1 MRKAAALAIQLVNTV
16 DPPVQAEISVSRTI
30 PQSAEAID
38 AAIVDGSI
46 VSLIRSGALG
56 EQTP

>member
-1 MRKAAALAIQLVNTV
+1 VNTV
-16 DPPVQAEISVSRTI
+16 DPPLQAEISVSRTI

-38 AAIVDGSI
+38 AAIADGSI
-46 VSLIRSGALG
+46 LNLIRSGALG